1 MNKVRRKNISELA
14 SFIRSLRDEVEEIMD
29 EEQD

>member
-14 SFIRSLRDEVEEIMD
+14 SFICSLRDEVEEIMD